1 MAQPRRDRFV
11 AGPIGPTILRLT
23 GFMILGM
30 LGMVMFNLVDT
41 YFVGRLG
48 GDELAAMSFTFPVV
62 LVVQSIAL
70 GLGIGTSSVVS
81 RAIGRGDHRSVQRL
95 TTDALVLSVLIVV
108 LVVVAGILTIDP
120 LFRALGADARLIP
133 LIREYMVMWY
143 IGVPFVVIPMVGNN
157 AIRST
162 GDTLTP
168 SVVMLV
174 AVLVNLVLDPLFIF
188 GIGPFPEWG
197 LFGAAFA
204 TVAARATTLVVSL
217 TILAVKEKMIT
228 LTVPSLGEIADSWRR
243 VLFVG
248 LPAAATN
255 VIIPLSIG
263 VLTRLV
269 ASHGSEAVAGY
280 GVASRIEMFAL
291 TFVMALNAVIGPFTG
306 QNVGAGKPE
315 RAQRGMR
322 YAMIYATVWSAL
334 VFLLFLSAAE
344 PIAAL
349 FNRDEPDI
357 TGVTVLYLL
366 IIGASY
372 VGQSVMLLVNTA
384 FSALGKPMPAA
395 ALSLIRMFVLAIPLA
410 VIGERFFAVAGIFFG
425 LAAANLLS
433 GLVAH
438 IWYRSA
444 LQAVIRDARPEVA

>member
-1 MAQPRRDRFV
+1 MTQPRRDRFV
-11 AGPIGPTILRLT
+11 AGSIGPTILTLT

-81 RAIGRGDHRSVQRL
+81 RAIGQGNKRDVQRL
-95 TTDALVLSVLIVV
+95 TTDALVLSVLIVA
-108 LVVVAGILTIDP
+108 VVVVVGILTIDP
-120 LFRALGADARLIP
+120 LFRALGADTRLIP
-133 LIREYMVMWY
+133 LIRRYMVMWY

-204 TVAARATTLVVSL
+204 TVLARATTLVVSL
-217 TILAVKEKMIT
+217 VILSVKQKMIT
-228 LTVPSLGEIADSWRR
+228 LAAPTVEEVVDSWRR

-255 VIIPLSIG
+255 VIIPVSIG

-269 ASHGSEAVAGY
+269 ASHGPEAVAGY

-291 TFVMALNAVIGPFTG
+291 TFVMALGAVIGPFTG
-306 QNVGAGKPE
+306 QNIGAGKPE
-315 RAQRGMR
+315 RAQQGMR
-322 YAMIYATVWSAL
+322 YATLYSIVWSAL
-334 VFLLFLSAAE
+334 ILVLFLFAAE

-349 FNRDEPDI
+349 FNRGEPGI
-357 TGVTVLYLL
+357 TRVTVLYLL
-366 IIGASY
+366 IVGASY
-372 VGQSVMLLVNTA
+372 AGQSTMLLVNTA
-384 FSALGKPMPAA
+384 FSALGRPMPAA
-395 ALSLIRMFVLAIPLA
+395 ALSLIRMFALAIPLA

-425 LAAANLLS
+425 LAVANLIS

-438 IWYRSA
+438 LWYRA
-444 LQAVIRDARPEVA
+444 TLRTVMNARPVEAA

>member
-1 MAQPRRDRFV
+1 MTQPRRDRFV
-11 AGPIGPTILRLT
+11 AGPIGSTILTLT

-62 LVVQSIAL
+62 LVVQSVAL

-81 RAIGRGDHRSVQRL
+81 RAIGRGDHRQVRRL
-95 TTDALVLSVLIVV
+95 TTDALVLSVLIVAI
-108 LVVVAGILTIDP
+108 VVVVGILTVDP
-120 LFRALGADARLIP
+120 LFSALGADARLIP
-133 LIREYMVMWY
+133 LIRQYMIMWY

-204 TVAARATTLVVSL
+204 TVVARATTLVVSL
-217 TILAVKEKMIT
+217 AILAMKEKMIT
-228 LTVPSLGEIADSWRR
+228 LTVPTFAEITDSWRR
-243 VLFVG
+243 ILFVG

-269 ASHGSEAVAGY
+269 AAYGPEAVAGY

-291 TFVMALNAVIGPFTG
+291 TFVMALGAVIGPFTG
-306 QNVGAGKPE
+306 QNIGAGKPE
-315 RAQRGMR
+315 RARRGMR
-322 YAMIYATVWSAL
+322 YATLYSAAWSGLILA
-334 VFLLFLSAAE
+334 LFLVAAE
-344 PIAAL
+344 SIAAL
-349 FNRDEPDI
+349 FNRGEPGI
-357 TGVTVLYLL
+357 TRVTVLYLL
-366 IIGASY
+366 IVGASY
-372 VGQSVMLLVNTA
+372 TGHSTLLLVNTA
-384 FSALGKPMPAA
+384 FSAVGKPMPAA
-395 ALSLIRMFVLAIPLA
+395 ALSIIRMFVLAIPLA
-410 VIGERFFAVAGIFFG
+410 VVGERFFAVAGIFFG
-425 LAAANLLS
+425 LAVANLVS
-433 GLVAH
+433 GLIAYV
-438 IWYRSA
+438 WYRAA
-444 LQAVIRDARPEVA
+444 LRTMTTTERVAAA